1 MRLPA
6 IYVNPMTQVVL
17 VGITC
22 FATVGMF
29 SAVSNLGAGGTQDV
43 SLSDT
48 SNGVLYG
55 FFAVIGLIAGGINNC
70 ELLSFFARH
79 LALPSCAGERVAK
92 QPVKHFNHGAR
103 AGDIFSKALGELRSS
118 PNLLSSP
125 STRRIPDAVHVVNLR
140 AIGEMIELLQDL
152 ETDTNRVPSVLGPKL
167 TLFIGTLG
175 YALYVGALWCFQTQG
190 TRWFLIFAGAILGI
204 TAALLWSAQGSI
216 MMSYPLEK
224 DKGKAFGIFW
234 AIFQFGSF
242 IGAVIALAINI
253 NSGGLSAVSTSTYIA
268 FLVIIFVGIASAFL
282 VLPPNRVIRSDGTL
296 VKLQAHSSVKEELLG
311 MLALL
316 KDWRMLAL
324 LPMFFAS
331 NYFYAYQGSV
341 NATVFDAPTR
351 ALNATLEGAGAI
363 IGALMIGFGVL
374 DANYMARRTRGYVGL
389 GVVTVIII
397 IVWAV
402 GLSWQVTFQRDYLLK
417 HNNKPINY
425 HDDNYAGKGA
435 LFFFYYFGDACYQAL
450 AYWIMSALTNDPF
463 KLARY
468 AGLYKAIQSA
478 GGAGSFGMDAVL
490 TPLLNEHLASWIM
503 MLVSFPL
510 AFLVIRT
517 IKETNY
523 EDEEMVF
530 VDEEQKKEVLAGHE
544 IDVHHEEVTDEKA
557 SAHES
562 A

>member
-1 MRLPA
+1 MKLPS

-55 FFAVIGLIAGGINNC
+55 MFAVTGLIAGGINN
-70 ELLSFFARH
+70 L
-79 LALPSCAGERVAK
+79 
-92 QPVKHFNHGAR
+92 
-103 AGDIFSKALGELRSS
+103 
-118 PNLLSSP
+118 
-125 STRRIPDAVHVVNLR
+125 
-140 AIGEMIELLQDL
+140 
-152 ETDTNRVPSVLGPKL
+152 LGPKI

-190 TRWFLIFAGAILGI
+190 TRWFLIFAGALLGI
-204 TAALLWSAQGSI
+204 TAALLWAAQGAI

-242 IGAVIALAINI
+242 IGSVIALAINI
-253 NSGGLSAVSTSTYIA
+253 RSGGLSAVATSTYIA
-268 FLVIIFVGIASAFL
+268 FIVIIFVGIASAFL

-296 VKLQAHSSVKEELLG
+296 VKLNAHTSVREEMMG
-311 MLALL
+311 TFRLL

-341 NATVFDAPTR
+341 NATVFDGPTR

-363 IGALMIGFGVL
+363 VGALLIGFGVL
-374 DANYMARRTRGYVGL
+374 DAPYMARRTRGYVGL
-389 GVVTVIII
+389 AIVAVMVI
-397 IVWAV
+397 IVWSV
-402 GLSWQVTFQRDYLLK
+402 GLSWQVDFDRNYVADHGDK
-417 HNNKPINY
+417 RINY
-425 HDDNYAGKGA
+425 HDSNYAGKGT
-435 LFFFYYFGDACYQAL
+435 LYFFYYFSDACYQAL

-468 AGLYKAIQSA
+468 AGLYKAVQSA
-478 GGAGSFGMDAVL
+478 GSAGSFGMDAVL

-523 EDEEMVF
+523 EEEEVVY
-530 VDEEQKKEVLAGHE
+530 VDEAQKQEVLAGHE
-544 IDVHHEEVTDEKA
+544 LDIHPQHADRASSASLEKEEKEK
-557 SAHES
+557 ELVKEVV
-562 A
+562 

>member
-1 MRLPA
+1 MAHQISRDS
-6 IYVNPMTQVVL
+6 
-17 VGITC
+17 

-29 SAVSNLGAGGTQDV
+29 SAVSNLGAGGLQDV
-43 SLSDT
+43 ALADT

-55 FFAVIGLIAGGINNC
+55 LFAVTGLVAGGFNN
-70 ELLSFFARH
+70 L
-79 LALPSCAGERVAK
+79 
-92 QPVKHFNHGAR
+92 
-103 AGDIFSKALGELRSS
+103 
-118 PNLLSSP
+118 
-125 STRRIPDAVHVVNLR
+125 
-140 AIGEMIELLQDL
+140 
-152 ETDTNRVPSVLGPKL
+152 LGPKI

-204 TAALLWSAQGSI
+204 TAALLWSAQGAI

-253 NSGGLSAVSTSTYIA
+253 HKGGLTAVATSTYIA
-268 FLVIIFVGIASAFL
+268 FIVIIFVGVASASL

-296 VKLQAHSSVKEELLG
+296 VKLETHSSVKDELVA
-311 MLALL
+311 MFRLL

-341 NATVFDAPTR
+341 NATVFDGPTR

-374 DANYMARRTRGYVGL
+374 DAPWLGHRRTRGYIGL
-389 GVVTVIII
+389 GVVTTMVI
-397 IVWAV
+397 IVWSV
-402 GLSWQVTFQRDYLLK
+402 GLSWQVDFTRDFLHQHGKY
-417 HNNKPINY
+417 INY
-425 HDDNYAGKGA
+425 RDSDYAGKGA
-435 LFFFYYFGDACYQAL
+435 LYFFYYFADACYQAL

-468 AGLYKAIQSA
+468 AGLYKAVQSA
-478 GGAGSFGMDAVL
+478 GAAGSFGMDAVL

-523 EDEEMVF
+523 EDEQVVY
-530 VDEEQKKEVLAGHE
+530 VDEVQRQEVLAGHQLD
-544 IDVHHEEVTDEKA
+544 IQQVDGTSSPQVAEKEK
-557 SAHES
+557 ES
-562 A
+562 LQESV